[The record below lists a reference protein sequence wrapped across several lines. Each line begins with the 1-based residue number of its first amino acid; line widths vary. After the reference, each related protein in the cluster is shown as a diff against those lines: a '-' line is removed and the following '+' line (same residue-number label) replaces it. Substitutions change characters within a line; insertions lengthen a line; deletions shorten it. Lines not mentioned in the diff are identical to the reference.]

1 MFLKKTSVLSE
12 GHSMSP
18 IPITQSLRILRSVA
32 RREAPCSERRPHQAP
47 HSLSKSALA
56 TSCYS
61 RKTAVP
67 SLSGFA
73 PEMEALRKAF
83 LMRPGCPQFSTRATS
98 MSHLG
103 SGSSIHPPRVLG
115 SRSKS
120 QRGMEDWLLDRQD
133 SDQSS
138 EGRPLLGSKSDCQL
152 STQRKSTSQTLS
164 PVCSWGGTDQRLP
177 WYIAVIQEKD
187 RSLLA
192 LGEEV
197 QRFSKLETQ
206 VQKKDQE
213 IQMLQ
218 REMEALQKQLK
229 CIIRNKGLKTP
240 ERPSWRMQGED
251 SPAELGRA
259 LSLELGSDEED
270 QGPGPEPK
278 GAGDGAAGGTGAVQ
292 QEGAEE
298 EEEKELEEEDE
309 EELPQE
315 GGGSWGQAFSV
326 TESLEDELLAQLE
339 EYERTLLEFQDE
351 LEAIGIRFCLATG
364 TIASLQRQLTFQES
378 QMQKVNMENEALQ
391 KELRER
397 KQQLQAMSDKF
408 SRLRED
414 KKHREVMGLIE
425 KDNLSLR
432 QCVSDLEWQLA
443 KRDGAI
449 AELIAKVSALQ
460 AQFGLEQEHVQW
472 WRQLQE
478 DVRGRNESMQQ
489 AELQARVALE
499 STQARLERLRSKIMQ
514 AAFSVTGVEAL
525 AAEISDNDIL
535 EALQR
540 IILERNDYYHQ
551 LKQTGAKVPPPQ
563 QVEIP
568 PSKSKKTLSK

>member
-61 RKTAVP
+61 RKTNVPKAVP

-240 ERPSWRMQGED
+240 ERPSWRESPLEAGPMLGRPSLLKTTHTDQQDVLQPAQMQGED

-397 KQQLQAMSDKF
+397 KQQLQAMSDKLLGG
-408 SRLRED
+408 SAALPLPEL
-414 KKHREVMGLIE
+414 HRKG
-425 KDNLSLR
+425 
-432 QCVSDLEWQLA
+432 
-443 KRDGAI
+443 
-449 AELIAKVSALQ
+449 
-460 AQFGLEQEHVQW
+460 
-472 WRQLQE
+472 
-478 DVRGRNESMQQ
+478 
-489 AELQARVALE
+489 
-499 STQARLERLRSKIMQ
+499 
-514 AAFSVTGVEAL
+514 
-525 AAEISDNDIL
+525 
-535 EALQR
+535 
-540 IILERNDYYHQ
+540 
-551 LKQTGAKVPPPQ
+551 
-563 QVEIP
+563 
-568 PSKSKKTLSK
+568 